1 MAGSATAPSG
11 TPTGLFML
19 LAGGSGLCSFTGSG
33 LGDRERLRL
42 GLRLGRRDPGLDKEA
57 GIVTVP
63 PSCF

>member
-1 MAGSATAPSG
+1 
-11 TPTGLFML
+11 ML